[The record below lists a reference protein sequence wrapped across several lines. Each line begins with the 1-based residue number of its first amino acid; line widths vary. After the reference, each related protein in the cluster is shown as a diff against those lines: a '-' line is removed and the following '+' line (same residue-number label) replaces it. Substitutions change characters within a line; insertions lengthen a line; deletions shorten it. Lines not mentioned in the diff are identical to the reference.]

1 MPVAGF
7 RAGRPDSGGP
17 NDCSSQ
23 APSLALR
30 VPPLPQEAT
39 LKQKDDQRALL
50 DALYEL
56 VQALAKQVDE
66 LAERVRQLE
75 SK

>member
-1 MPVAGF
+1 MA
-7 RAGRPDSGGP
+7 
-17 NDCSSQ
+17 
-23 APSLALR
+23 SL
-30 VPPLPQEAT
+30 
-39 LKQKDDQRALL
+39 KKDDNKALL

-75 SK
+75 GK

>member
-1 MPVAGF
+1 VQTGQ
-7 RAGRPDSGGP
+7 D
-17 NDCSSQ
+17 Q
-23 APSLALR
+23 AIGQDHDAARHNPQGMASL
-30 VPPLPQEAT
+30 
-39 LKQKDDQRALL
+39 KKDDHKALL

-75 SK
+75 GK

>member
-1 MPVAGF
+1 MA
-7 RAGRPDSGGP
+7 
-17 NDCSSQ
+17 
-23 APSLALR
+23 SL
-30 VPPLPQEAT
+30 
-39 LKQKDDQRALL
+39 KKDDHKALL

-75 SK
+75 GK